1 MKILI
6 VLLMLMLSGCG
17 GGLMESAL
25 INAGTNLASS
35 IVIDEVK
42 GKSDCGKVE

>member
-6 VLLMLMLSGCG
+6 VPLMLSGCG
-17 GGLMESAL
+17 GGGGMESAL
-25 INAGTNLASS
+25 INAGTNVASS

>member
-1 MKILI
+1 
-6 VLLMLMLSGCG
+6 MLSDCG

-25 INAGTNLASS
+25 INAGTNVASS

>member
-1 MKILI
+1 ML
-6 VLLMLMLSGCG
+6 LMLSGCG

-25 INAGTNLASS
+25 INAGTNVASS

>member
-6 VLLMLMLSGCG
+6 VPLMLSGCG
-17 GGLMESAL
+17 GGVMESAL
-25 INAGTNLASS
+25 INAGTNVASS